1 MGTKKTQLEED
12 INKYQI
18 YSEQL
23 LQKIKMFEEKQQLMR
38 QLVEEINT
46 LKNWQGNANKSI
58 KELK

>member
-23 LQKIKMFEEKQQLMR
+23 LQKIKMLEEKQQLMR
-38 QLVEEINT
+38 KLVEEINT

>member
-1 MGTKKTQLEED
+1 ML
-12 INKYQI
+12 
-18 YSEQL
+18 
-23 LQKIKMFEEKQQLMR
+23 EEKQQLMR

>member
-23 LQKIKMFEEKQQLMR
+23 LQKIKMLEEKQQLMR